1 MVAVAISGLHGAGKS
16 TAARALSKKFKNLRH
31 VCAGEIFRQIVKE
44 RGMTL
49 KEGQRYAEL
58 HPAIDRM
65 IDRKIADAARGDKV
79 LIDSRLAGWMAK
91 KADLKI
97 FLTAPTK
104 TRVTRISNRESR
116 RYRDVY
122 DETIRREKSEAKRF
136 KKLYNIDVN
145 DYSVFDIILNT
156 ERLTIPETT
165 KILMAAINTV
175 MKRRR

>member
-16 TAARALSKKFKNLRH
+16 TAAKALAKKFKGLRY
-31 VCAGEIFRQIVKE
+31 VCAGDIFRQLVKE

-65 IDRKIADAARGDKV
+65 IDRRVADAARGDKV
-79 LIDSRLAGWMAK
+79 LIDSRLAGWIAK
-91 KADLKI
+91 KADIKI
-97 FLTAPTK
+97 YLTAPTK
-104 TRVTRISNRESR
+104 VRVIRIAQREGR
-116 RYRDVY
+116 RYSDVH

-145 DYSVFDIILNT
+145 DYSVFDIVLNT
-156 ERLTIPETT
+156 ERLSVPEMT
-165 KILMAAINTV
+165 KILMVAIDTV

>member
-16 TAARALSKKFKNLRH
+16 TAAKALGKRFKSLRY
-31 VCAGEIFRQIVKE
+31 VCAGDIFRQIIKE
-44 RGMTL
+44 RDMSL
-49 KEGQRYAEL
+49 KEGQLYAEL

-65 IDRKIADAARGDKV
+65 IDRTIADAAREDKV
-79 LIDSRLAGWMAK
+79 LIDARLAGWIAK
-91 KADLKI
+91 KADIKV

-104 TRVTRISNRESR
+104 VRVMRIANRECR

-145 DYSVFDIILNT
+145 DYSVFDIVLNT
-156 ERLTIPETT
+156 ERLSVPETT
-165 KILMAAINTV
+165 KILMVAIDTV
-175 MKRRR
+175 IKRRH

>member
-16 TAARALSKKFKNLRH
+16 TAAKALSKKFKSLRY
-31 VCAGEIFRQIVKE
+31 VCAGEIFRQLIKD

-65 IDRKIADAARGDKV
+65 IDRRISDAARGDKV
-79 LIDSRLAGWMAK
+79 LIDARLAGWMAK
-91 KADLKI
+91 KADIKI
-97 FLTAPTK
+97 FLTAPMK
-104 TRVTRISNRESR
+104 VRVMRIAKREGR

-122 DETIRREKSEAKRF
+122 DETTRREKSEAKRF

-145 DYSVFDIILNT
+145 DYSVFDIVINT
-156 ERLTIPETT
+156 ERLSVPEMT
-165 KILMAAINTV
+165 KILIVAIGTV